1 MKKLVLATVTVAA
14 VVAAALVPSGPPVQ
28 AAQQAKAKA
37 AAPGF
42 GSAVSSVARP
52 TWQTD
57 DSVNALA
64 TAGNTVYAGGLF
76 TRIRP
81 GGKAIGEGE
90 AVRPYVASFNRTT
103 GAPSGW
109 APRLNGAVWSIAT
122 SADGRWVVIG
132 GDFTSVDGV
141 PRNRAAMFNVANGQL
156 TSWNPSVSY
165 RVSAL
170 AISGNTVYLGGS
182 FGRVAGTT
190 RNRLAAVSLNG
201 ALLPWNPDADD
212 DVHAIDLTDD
222 GRRVLVGGGFT
233 KVAGGNHYALAMLDP
248 INAKAYPLPAAEA
261 IPPPTDECVSRVKD
275 IDTQGN
281 RIFVG
286 NAGSGLGCYDGIL
299 AADTKTGK
307 LVWQSK
313 CLGATEAVK
322 AIGGWLYKGSHAHD
336 CSQDRSF
343 GDGSGIRHLLVQ
355 STTTGKFGPWFPNT
369 DVGGTTEVGPLAFT
383 SGGNDLW
390 AGGDFLSVNGK
401 PQQGL
406 TRFTNAAGGALPT
419 RPAAPKVTSPAK
431 ARTTVTFPA
440 VVDTDN
446 ITLTYT
452 LYRGTTK
459 LGTWT
464 RNSYPWSRP
473 TVTTYTDT
481 GVRSGQLPAYHVEV
495 TDGRTRTK
503 GTSATVRVR

>member
-1 MKKLVLATVTVAA
+1 MKKLVLVTMTGAA
-14 VVAAALVPSGPPVQ
+14 VIAAALIPSGPPVE
-28 AAQQAKAKA
+28 AAS
-37 AAPGF
+37 PGF
-42 GSAVSSVARP
+42 GSAISAVARP
-52 TWQTD
+52 VWQTD

-64 TAGNTVYAGGLF
+64 TAGNVVYAGGLF

-81 GGKAIGEGE
+81 SGQEIGQGE
-90 AVRPYVASFNRTT
+90 AIRPYVASFNRST

-109 APRLNGAVWSIAT
+109 APRLNGAVWAIAT
-122 SADGRWVVIG
+122 SADGKWVVIG
-132 GDFTSVDGV
+132 GDFTSIDGL
-141 PRNRAAMFNVANGQL
+141 PRNRVAMFNATNGRL

-182 FGRVAGTT
+182 FGRVGGTT

-201 ALLPWNPDADD
+201 ALLPWNPNADD

-222 GRRVLVGGGFT
+222 GKRIFVGGGFT
-233 KVAGGNHYALAMLDP
+233 KVGGGNHYALAMLNLTNG
-248 INAKAYPLPAAEA
+248 NAYAMPAAAA

-275 IDTQGN
+275 IDTLGN
-281 RIFVG
+281 RVYVA
-286 NAGSGLGCYDGIL
+286 NAGSGTGCYDGVL
-299 AADTKTGK
+299 AADATSGK

-313 CLGATEAVK
+313 CLGATEAIK
-322 AIGGWLYKGSHAHD
+322 ALGGWLYKGSHAHD
-336 CSQDRSF
+336 CRKDGSF
-343 GDGSGIRHLLVQ
+343 GDGAGIRHLLVE
-355 STTTGKFGPWFPNT
+355 STANGKFGPWFPNT

-390 AGGDFLSVNGK
+390 VGGDFTKVNGK

-406 TRFTNAAGGALPT
+406 TRFTNAAGGAQPA
-419 RPAAPKVTSPAK
+419 RPAAPKVTSPAR

-440 VVDTDN
+440 VVDADN

-452 LYRGTTK
+452 LYRGKTK

-464 RNSYPWSRP
+464 RNSYPWTRP
-473 TVTTYTDT
+473 TVATFTDT
-481 GVRSGQLPAYHVEV
+481 GVKSGQTPSYHVEV
-495 TDGRTRTK
+495 TDGRSRTK
-503 GTSATVRVR
+503 SASAAVRVR